1 MHWWLPPQGST
12 FAAPIDNMFVW
23 ILVITGITFVLVEA
37 GLIWFIFAYRE
48 RPGRKAF
55 YTHGSTKAEIIWTA
69 IPAVTMVILGIASNG
84 LWVKIKGR
92 HSVPANAYTIGIH
105 AKQFEWWFSYPGA
118 DGKLGPVSAKNVS
131 KENPTGV
138 DREDPSS
145 LDDIVVR
152 NQMHIPVG
160 RPVVAI
166 MNAEDVIHSFFVPE
180 FRVRQDIVPGTE
192 IKSWFEA
199 TVPGKYELGCSQL
212 CGLGHY
218 KMRAQVTV
226 DTQEDFDAWLQKTV
240 KDKQTADADQGEP
253 TS

>member
-12 FAAPIDNMFVW
+12 FAQPIDTMFTW
-23 ILVITGITFVLVEA
+23 ILIITGITFVLVEV

-55 YTHGSTKAEIIWTA
+55 YTHGSTSAEIIWTA
-69 IPAVTMVILGIASNG
+69 IPAVTMVILGIMSNG

-92 HSVPANAYTIGIH
+92 NSVPANAYPIGVY
-105 AKQFEWWFSYPGA
+105 AKQFEWWFTYPGA
-118 DGKLGPVSAKNVS
+118 DGKLGRVSPALVDKNT
-131 KENPTGV
+131 NPTG
-138 DREDPSS
+138 RDPADPAGT
-145 LDDIVVR
+145 DDIVVR
-152 NQMHIPVG
+152 NQLHVPVG
-160 RPVVAI
+160 RPVVAFLT
-166 MNAEDVIHSFFVPE
+166 AEDVIHSFYVPE
-180 FRVRQDIVPGTE
+180 FRVRQDVVPGME

-199 TVPGKYELGCSQL
+199 TVPGTYELGCSQL

-226 DTQEDFDAWLQKTV
+226 HTQADYDAWLQ
-240 KDKQTADADQGEP
+240 QRTAQAQGGP